1 MSDKKYAFE
10 AALKLL
16 YFCLPLFFLIF
27 GAYFAYF
34 HISINNNILKTKND
48 ITIIVNNMSESFKGQ
63 YPALDANIIVMQ
75 NILPYDFPVKKS
87 INTYDISNRFGGK
100 LFFYNAYN
108 TVQERYENPDVL
120 GAYIILLTR
129 LTKKECKKL
138 AQIDWRR
145 QSPNFLG
152 LEASYLTA
160 QKNFNGVYNL
170 RNYLL
175 FDNLNEQYSSRDEGI
190 ITRRSLNRY
199 ETKEACD
206 CLINTC
212 TVALKFK

>member
-1 MSDKKYAFE
+1 MSDKKYALE
-10 AALKLL
+10 TALKLL

-48 ITIIVNNMSESFKGQ
+48 ITMIVNNMSESFKGQ

-108 TVQERYENPDVL
+108 TVL
-120 GAYIILLTR
+120 
-129 LTKKECKKL
+129 
-138 AQIDWRR
+138 R
-145 QSPNFLG
+145 Q
-152 LEASYLTA
+152 
-160 QKNFNGVYNL
+160 
-170 RNYLL
+170 
-175 FDNLNEQYSSRDEGI
+175 LN
-190 ITRRSLNRY
+190 
-199 ETKEACD
+199 
-206 CLINTC
+206 
-212 TVALKFK
+212 